1 MQKRDVIVDAGVLI
15 SLTSSCLDNLLYFF
29 AEKHN
34 LRFIIPPS
42 VENEAVTVPLKKN
55 IRKYLFSAIRIKNA
69 IDAGVVVVVDA
80 KLTDDTKN
88 LMNLANNIF
97 FARGRPLRLIHM
109 GESEMLI
116 LAKQL
121 GVEYI
126 LMDER
131 TTRILIEAP
140 ILLKE
145 HFEKEFHV
153 NIMVNQKNLQKL
165 TNEIG
170 PLRTLRTSELV
181 MLAYEKGYF
190 KSFEALEKNVLEAA
204 LYKIKYSG
212 CSIGFKEIKEYMSG
226 VR

>member
-1 MQKRDVIVDAGVLI
+1 MHKRDVIVDAGVLI

-88 LMNLANNIF
+88 LMDLANNIF